1 MKNRMPP
8 ISRGRFSIKKTD
20 PVLSVAASTTH
31 PKTMLEAISK
41 KPAMPEARAARKI
54 TGHVPLV
61 HHTMK
66 GQSVVGGGASA
77 RSA

>member
-1 MKNRMPP
+1 MKNP
-8 ISRGRFSIKKTD
+8 D

-31 PKTMLEAISK
+31 PNTMLEAISK
-41 KPAMPEARAARKI
+41 KPAMPEASAANRI

-61 HHTMK
+61 HHAIK
-66 GQSVVGGGASA
+66 GQSVVGGGPSA